1 MLMAKG
7 HRLATLSCGTTPF
20 DDAKVS
26 VLLPQ
31 NGYVESSPLKTARN
45 IANFIYRPE
54 AARKLE
60 NLVLDFR
67 PAIAHAYLLR
77 PTEFVNPCH
86 TAEA

>member
-1 MLMAKG
+1 LMNILQVNNHEQIGGGSERVFQLTTKMLMAKG

-45 IANFIYRPE
+45 IANFIY
-54 AARKLE
+54 
-60 NLVLDFR
+60 
-67 PAIAHAYLLR
+67 
-77 PTEFVNPCH
+77 
-86 TAEA
+86 